1 MLIELAGIQKPDN
14 HKCWIRRSFSFNSV
28 L

>member
-1 MLIELAGIQKPDN
+1 MHGFF
-14 HKCWIRRSFSFNSV
+14 IRRSFSFNTGRIDH